1 MGTTSRMGIGAAPV
15 VTRKREA
22 RMLKKS
28 WRRSSSP
35 AVWAVALVAG
45 APALV
50 QAQTQLF
57 PLAPIQRERVPCP
70 MEDPVYGLYR
80 NQYYGYFPTC
90 WRPFPQG
97 WGCPSPEAP
106 NAARAFQELP
116 RTKPPESLP
125 EPDEG
130 RDLAPIPGEQPAAP
144 RGRNPLPP
152 LPGGELSP
160 FDIDT

>member
-1 MGTTSRMGIGAAPV
+1 
-15 VTRKREA
+15 
-22 RMLKKS
+22 MLKKT

-35 AVWAVALVAG
+35 AMWAVALVLG
-45 APALV
+45 GPALV

-70 MEDPVYGLYR
+70 MEDPMYGLYR
-80 NQYYGYFPTC
+80 HQYYGYFPTC

-106 NAARAFQELP
+106 NPAQESQRRP
-116 RTKPPESLP
+116 REKPPEALP
-125 EPDEG
+125 EPGEG
-130 RDLAPIPGEQPAAP
+130 RAPGEEPEMP

-152 LPGGELSP
+152 LPGG
-160 FDIDT
+160 